1 MTRARARQIK
11 QQVNLLLHDCIAV
24 NESFILPNVSM
35 FLVLRYTCE
44 AYDRD
49 DDQVATG
56 QFCLLNMKIL
66 TQREE
71 REAGLCA
78 IKVLED
84 LPRTWETSITCPSRI
99 QAVPHPE
106 DEDKK
111 DPVRVGLDFAQP
123 DTPGS
128 ILP

>member
-1 MTRARARQIK
+1 M
-11 QQVNLLLHDCIAV
+11 NLFLHDFINV
-24 NESFILPNVSM
+24 NESFILPNVST

-49 DDQVATG
+49 DDMVAAA

-66 TQREE
+66 NQREE

-78 IKVLED
+78 IRVFED
-84 LPRTWETSITCPSRI
+84 LPRTWETSIACPSRI
-99 QAVPHPE
+99 QAIPHA
-106 DEDKK
+106 EDKDRK

-123 DTPGS
+123 DTPGLIS
-128 ILP
+128 P

>member
-1 MTRARARQIK
+1 MTRARARQIQ
-11 QQVNLLLHDCIAV
+11 QQVNLFLHDCVVV
-24 NESFILPNVSM
+24 NESFILPNVST

-49 DDQVATG
+49 DDQVAAA

-78 IKVLED
+78 IKVFED
-84 LPRTWETSITCPSRI
+84 LPRTWETSIACNYQI
-99 QAVPHPE
+99 QTVPHTE
-106 DEDKK
+106 DEDRK
-111 DPVRVGLDFAQP
+111 DPVRVG
-123 DTPGS
+123 
-128 ILP
+128 